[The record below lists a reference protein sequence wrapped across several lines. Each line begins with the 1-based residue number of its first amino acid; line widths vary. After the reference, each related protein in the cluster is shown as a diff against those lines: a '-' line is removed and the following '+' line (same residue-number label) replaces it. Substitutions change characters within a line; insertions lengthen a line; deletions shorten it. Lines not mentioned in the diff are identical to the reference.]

1 MSAKPIIRSPLWSRV
16 LIFLLLIGLAL
27 WTWYAWT
34 FYRTVAGGPDARA
47 FESFIAFRQQYFSLL
62 SFYLVFLIFAVAFW
76 AYSLFADMNN
86 LYFDFE
92 YRPSEAAIYAATPLL
107 NIYGLGWML
116 TRLVRLFD
124 HEKLRVSYRHVIH
137 PLKVSIAF
145 IYAGIFGLV
154 VSAYFALSL
163 PLDQISLF
171 KAEYIGFTAI
181 ELLLFFFTLL
191 MFILTVYRTRA
202 VVRLGMEHEEWR

>member
-1 MSAKPIIRSPLWSRV
+1 MSAKVIIRSPLWSRV
-16 LIFLLLIGLAL
+16 LILLLLLGLAL
-27 WTWYAWT
+27 WAWYAWA
-34 FYRTVAGGPDARA
+34 FYHSVAGGADARA
-47 FESFIAFRQQYFSLL
+47 FENFIAFRQRFFNLL
-62 SFYLVFLIFAVAFW
+62 SFYLVFLVFAVAFW

-86 LYFDFE
+86 LYHDFD

-116 TRLVRLFD
+116 TRLVRLFE
-124 HEKLRVSYRHVIH
+124 HERLRVSYRHVIH

-145 IYAGIFGLV
+145 VYAGIFGLV
-154 VSAYFALSL
+154 VSAYFALNM

-181 ELLLFFFTLL
+181 ELLLFFFTGL
-191 MFILTVYRTRA
+191 MFILTVYRAGA
-202 VVRLGMEHEEWR
+202 VVRLGMAHEEWR